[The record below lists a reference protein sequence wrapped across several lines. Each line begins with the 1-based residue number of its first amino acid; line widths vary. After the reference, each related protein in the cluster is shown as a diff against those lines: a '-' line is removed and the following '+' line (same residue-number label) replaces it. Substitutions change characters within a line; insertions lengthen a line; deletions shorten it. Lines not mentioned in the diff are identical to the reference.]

1 MIKHSGTG
9 LIVWVKQGRQQ
20 CISDENDR
28 LGSRVSRAADLIHEK
43 SQFMDQLFKSWKSC
57 INGIVVDGA
66 ANGLKDCDAEA

>member
-1 MIKHSGTG
+1 MRMTDLEAEYG
-9 LIVWVKQGRQQ
+9 
-20 CISDENDR
+20 DEVSR
-28 LGSRVSRAADLIHEK
+28 GSRIDDLIHEK